1 MATKTSSK
9 TPSKT
14 PSTKSAPKPGGST
27 KSAKAAITAAGKEV
41 SAARKAAIK
50 EVEQRIKT
58 LEGADNAAVDETAP
72 AGGDGASNPAQSPT
86 GQRPASGG
94 KQDHEVPSAK
104 ELANNA
110 AHDPHQQQH
119 AKGNRGVTKP
129 ATKPAKENKAA
140 AAKATK
146 EPKAPKPSR
155 QSKPKRMGVL
165 DAAAQ
170 VLAASKVPMRAT
182 EMIAAV
188 EAKGLWKSPGGKT
201 PEATLYAAII
211 REIAAKGKDARFK
224 KHERGVF
231 VSAGKGA

>member
-1 MATKTSSK
+1 MATNSK
-9 TPSKT
+9 SKKSGSK
-14 PSTKSAPKPGGST
+14 PSTKG
-27 KSAKAAITAAGKEV
+27 AKAAIDQAAKAA

-50 EVEQRIKT
+50 EVEERIER
-58 LEGADNAAVDETAP
+58 LDNPGAADETAP
-72 AGGDGASNPAQSPT
+72 APHKGGDGGEANDAPTTAKQSPT
-86 GQRPASGG
+86 GQRGG
-94 KQDHEVPSAK
+94 KGGKTV
-104 ELANNA
+104 A
-110 AHDPHQQQH
+110 ATTKAD
-119 AKGNRGVTKP
+119 KP
-129 ATKPAKENKAA
+129 AR
-140 AAKATK
+140 AAKA
-146 EPKAPKPSR
+146 
-155 QSKPKRMGVL
+155 QKPKRMGVL

-231 VSAGKGA
+231 VATNHAGKEA